1 MANNTIQLREEM
13 LVHYQNWQQ
22 SKLSQ
27 IGFCTLHGI
36 SFHKFNYWVKKIER
50 GDQKPDKSSGS
61 GFLSVAIKPTARD
74 CKVEIV
80 RSDGTRILFHGPVEA
95 AFVKSLLD

>member
-1 MANNTIQLREEM
+1 MANNTILREEM

-36 SFHKFNYWVKKIER
+36 SFPKFNYWVKKIGR
-50 GDQKPDKSSGS
+50 GDQKQVDKSGS
-61 GFLSVAIKPTARD
+61 GFLSVAIKPASKD

-80 RSDGTRILFHGPVEA
+80 RSDGTRILFHGAVDA

>member
-1 MANNTIQLREEM
+1 MANNTILREEM

-50 GDQKPDKSSGS
+50 GDQKQVDKSGS
-61 GFLSVAIKPTARD
+61 GFLSVAIKPVSKD

-80 RSDGTRILFHGPVEA
+80 RSDGTRILFHGAVDA